1 VFIRRDVDIGDGGMN
16 GCGLPASMPLPPVP
30 VLKNAS
36 QSRKPSRKAKPQVF
50 LVFSFTLFF
59 SFLLTFSFPS
69 AFSLALAFLLALGV
83 DLRLESLAS
92 SERSPP
98 PLALPPRK
106 RENAL
111 SSTSL
116 QTILPSGQPKP
127 IPTCRRLH
135 DICQVLLLERQLPVL
150 QLQLRLLVGRRRL
163 LIYKNS
169 GSIAMTDS
177 ELHDEEEIFQA
188 SFHKIEYVPVNLT
201 AQENRK
207 RSRTYFSRQRYWSY

>member
-1 VFIRRDVDIGDGGMN
+1 MN

-98 PLALPPRK
+98 PPPALPPRK

-127 IPTCRRLH
+127 IPTRFLFHTCVHAHRAEIDYIERWPLVAHAPYSALH
-135 DICQVLLLERQLPVL
+135 NAL
-150 QLQLRLLVGRRRL
+150 QH
-163 LIYKNS
+163 
-169 GSIAMTDS
+169 
-177 ELHDEEEIFQA
+177 ELFKFVFGYA
-188 SFHKIEYVPVNLT
+188 
-201 AQENRK
+201 
-207 RSRTYFSRQRYWSY
+207 